1 MAGIGVKLNR
11 IFEKRSVFASLVGF
25 TYSTIATV
33 APMVLVI
40 LNIVLMGRVLGLNTA
55 AYLTREVFFCTV
67 LYIFIFALLT
77 ASPFNAV
84 LSKYMQDAI
93 FEERYQD
100 ILPCYY
106 LGLMMNIVLSCLVG
120 IPFCLWEHFVGEVSV
135 FYVFTG
141 FCGYIS
147 LVLVFYSMI
156 YLSICKDYQKISF
169 YFLLGMAVTF
179 IFSLVLRFLFR
190 WEVTISILFS
200 LMIGFFLIAT
210 MEFATIKRYFV
221 KNSSRYKP
229 VLKYFGRWWQLVVC
243 NFLYILGLYIHNFVF
258 WTTDMRIV
266 VVRSFVCNQPY
277 DMATCIAMF
286 TNISATIIF
295 IARIEM
301 YFHGKY
307 RAYSEAV
314 IGGKRADIDNTKRRM
329 FRSIS
334 NELMTLVRLQF
345 IISVVVY
352 LLCIVLLP
360 RYGFGGIIMRIYPC
374 MAAGYFILFLM
385 YAAVLFLYYYNDLT
399 GAVMAMLSFCL
410 VTFLGSVYA
419 THLSEIWYGLGV
431 LLGAFAGWTVAYAR
445 LRWVEKNLDRNIFC
459 KALLLK
465 RGRGK
470 MPSGVVYQKSDGTQK
485 KSSKEKREQKWKQ
498 AAV

>member
-1 MAGIGVKLNR
+1 MAGIGVKLNH
-11 IFEKRSVFASLVGF
+11 IFEKKSVFASLVGF

-40 LNIVLMGRVLGLNTA
+40 ANIILMGRVLGLNKT
-55 AYLTREVFFCTV
+55 AYLDREVFFCTV
-67 LYIFIFALLT
+67 LYTFIFALLT
-77 ASPFNAV
+77 AAPFNAV

-106 LGLMMNIVLSCLVG
+106 LGLMMNIVLSCLLG
-120 IPFCLWEHFVGEVSV
+120 IPFCLWEHFVGGVSV

-141 FCGYIS
+141 FSGYIS
-147 LVLVFYSMI
+147 LVLVFYSTL
-156 YLSICKDYQKISF
+156 YLSICKDYQKISL
-169 YFLLGMAVTF
+169 YFLIGMVVTF
-179 IFSLVLRFLFR
+179 ILSVILRFLFR
-190 WEVTISILFS
+190 WEVTIAILFS
-200 LMIGFFLIAT
+200 LMIGFFLIAA
-210 MEFATIKRYFV
+210 MEFATVKRYFV

-229 VLKYFGRWWQLVVC
+229 VIKYFGKWWQLVVA

-266 VVRSFVCNQPY
+266 VVKSFVCNQPY

-286 TNISATIIF
+286 TNISATVIF

-301 YFHGKY
+301 HFHDKY

-314 IGGKRADIDNTKRRM
+314 IGGKRTDIDNAKRRM
-329 FRSIS
+329 FRSIA
-334 NELMTLVRLQF
+334 NELMSLVRIQF

-360 RYGFGGIIMRIYPC
+360 RYGFGGMVMRIYPC

-385 YAAVLFLYYYNDLT
+385 YAANLFLYYYNDLN
-399 GAVMAMLSFCL
+399 GAVLTTLVFCG
-410 VTFLGSVYA
+410 VTFLGSVFA
-419 THLSEIWYGLGV
+419 TYLSEIWYGLGV
-431 LLGAFAGWTVAYAR
+431 LLGAFAGWSVAYAR
-445 LRWVEKNLDRNIFC
+445 LRWVEKNLNRNTFC
-459 KALLLK
+459 KWLLLK

-470 MPSGVVYQKSDGTQK
+470 MPSSVVYQKDNEGQK
-485 KSSKEKREQKWKQ
+485 KKERGL
-498 AAV
+498 AG

>member
-1 MAGIGVKLNR
+1 MAGIGVRLNR
-11 IFEKRSVFASLVGF
+11 IFEKKSVFANLVGF

-40 LNIVLMGRVLGLNTA
+40 ANIILMGRVLGLNKSV
-55 AYLTREVFFCTV
+55 YLDREVFFCTV

-77 ASPFNAV
+77 AAPFNAV

-106 LGLMMNIVLSCLVG
+106 LGLAFNIVFSCLLG

-147 LVLVFYSMI
+147 LVLVFYSML

-169 YFLLGMAVTF
+169 YFLLGMVVTF
-179 IFSLVLRFLFR
+179 LVSLVLRFLFR

-200 LMIGFFLIAT
+200 LMVGFFLIAA

-221 KNSSRYKP
+221 KNSSRYLP
-229 VLKYFGRWWQLVVC
+229 VLKYFGKWWQLVAA

-266 VVRSFVCNQPY
+266 VVKSFVCNQPY

-286 TNISATIIF
+286 TNISATVIF

-301 YFHGKY
+301 FFHDKY

-314 IGGKRADIDNTKRRM
+314 IGGKRADIDNAKRRM
-329 FRSIS
+329 FRTIS
-334 NELMTLVRLQF
+334 NELMSLVRIQF

-352 LLCIVLLP
+352 LLCVVLLP
-360 RYGFGGIIMRIYPC
+360 QYGFGGMVMRIYPC
-374 MAAGYFILFLM
+374 MAAGYFVLFLM
-385 YAAVLFLYYYNDLT
+385 YAAILFLYYYNDLA
-399 GAVMAMLSFCL
+399 GAVLTTFSFCL
-410 VTFLGSVYA
+410 VTFLGSIYA

-445 LRWVEKNLDRNIFC
+445 LRRVERNLERTTFC
-459 KALLLK
+459 KWLLLK

-470 MPSGVVYQKSDGTQK
+470 MPSSVVYRSSDGIQK
-485 KSSKEKREQKWKQ
+485 KKKKHET
-498 AAV
+498 A

>member
-1 MAGIGVKLNR
+1 MAGIGVKLNH
-11 IFEKRSVFASLVGF
+11 IFEKKSVFANLVGF
-25 TYSTIATV
+25 TYSTVATV

-40 LNIVLMGRVLGLNTA
+40 ANIILMGRVLGLNETT
-55 AYLTREVFFCTV
+55 YLDREVFFCTV
-67 LYIFIFALLT
+67 LYTFIFALLT
-77 ASPFNAV
+77 AAPFNAV

-106 LGLMMNIVLSCLVG
+106 LGLMMNIVLSCLLG
-120 IPFCLWEHFVGEVSV
+120 IPFCLWEHFIGGVSV

-147 LVLVFYSMI
+147 LVLVFYSML
-156 YLSICKDYQKISF
+156 YLSICKDYQKISL
-169 YFLLGMAVTF
+169 YFLIGMVVTF
-179 IFSLVLRFLFR
+179 ILSLILRFLFR
-190 WEVTISILFS
+190 WEVTIAMLFS
-200 LMIGFFLIAT
+200 LMVGFFLIAA
-210 MEFATIKRYFV
+210 MEFATVKRYFV

-229 VLKYFGRWWQLVVC
+229 VIKYFGKWWQLVAA

-266 VVRSFVCNQPY
+266 VVKSFVCNQPY

-286 TNISATIIF
+286 TNISATVIF

-301 YFHGKY
+301 HFHDKY

-314 IGGKRADIDNTKRRM
+314 IGGKKTDIDNAKRRM
-329 FRSIS
+329 FRAIA
-334 NELMTLVRLQF
+334 NELMSLVRIQF

-360 RYGFGGIIMRIYPC
+360 GYGFGGMVMRIYPC

-385 YAAVLFLYYYNDLT
+385 YAANLFLYYYNDLN
-399 GAVMAMLSFCL
+399 GAVLTTLVFCG

-419 THLSEIWYGLGV
+419 TYLSEIWYGLGV
-431 LLGAFAGWTVAYAR
+431 LLGAFAGWSVAYAR
-445 LRWVEKNLDRNIFC
+445 LRWVERNLNRNTFC
-459 KALLLK
+459 KWLLLK
-465 RGRGK
+465 RGKGK
-470 MPSGVVYQKSDGTQK
+470 MPSSVVYRNSSVEK
-485 KSSKEKREQKWKQ
+485 KKKRRGL
-498 AAV
+498 AG